1 MEIEVERQQQAREYA
16 RIRRRLSVLEIAIV
30 VVGLAIVFG
39 TGLEKW
45 LRDLLQ
51 SFAPGFPPLNW
62 QPLAGWLPLQLVLY
76 FLIVTLVLA
85 VAFMPLSYY
94 AGFVLPRRYG
104 ISVMNFKGW
113 ISNRLKNAT
122 IGFIFQ
128 AVLILLMYALL
139 AFQPQW
145 WWLWTGIILLFFS
158 VVLANLAPVLILP
171 LFYKFTPL
179 PEGELRQRL
188 MALAARAQTRI
199 RGVYSMR
206 MSDKTT
212 GTNAALMGLGNTRRI
227 VLGDTM
233 IDRYTPDEIE
243 VVLAHELGHHMHQ
256 DIWKLIISQSIL
268 TFGGLYLAHLMLH
281 WIVDAQH
288 VYRTLTDPATLPF
301 LFVLVGFYGLIIT
314 PLGNMYS
321 RRLEYQADEYA
332 LQSTKKVEAFQSA
345 MARLANQN
353 LTEVEPSPIIEFL
366 FHSHPSVSKR
376 IKHAQAF
383 AAQSAHALSA
393 SLSADNRSATSSID
407 PSGMLSSGSSTPD
420 VAH

>member
-16 RIRRRLSVLEIAIV
+16 RIRRRLSLLEIAIV
-30 VVGLAIVFG
+30 VVGLAVVFS
-39 TGLEKW
+39 TGLERW

-51 SFAPGFPPLNW
+51 SFAPGFPFLNW
-62 QPLAGWLPLQLVLY
+62 QPLAGWLPLQLLLY
-76 FLIVTLVLA
+76 FLIITLVLT
-85 VAFMPLSYY
+85 VVFSPLSYY

-104 ISVMNFKGW
+104 ISVMTLKSW
-113 ISNRLKNAT
+113 ISNRLKNAV
-122 IGFIFQ
+122 IGFVFQ
-128 AVLILLMYALL
+128 AVFILLMYALL
-139 AFQPQW
+139 AFLPQW

-179 PEGELRQRL
+179 PEGELKQRL
-188 MALAARAQTRI
+188 MALAARAHTRI

-243 VVLAHELGHHMHQ
+243 VVLAHELWHHMHQ

-288 VYRTLTDPATLPF
+288 LYRTLTDPATLPF

-383 AAQSAHALSA
+383 AAQQAHALSA
-393 SLSADNRSATSSID
+393 SLSADNRSAASSIE
-407 PSGMLSSGSSTPD
+407 PSGILSNGSSTPD
-420 VAH
+420 MAH